1 MLLWFDTHKN
11 TTNIKGTMII
21 VCEAIAFQYSIAAQN
36 VNEATTTTTTT
47 AAAAA
52 AATATATTTKEIFF
66 RYQYIQSR

>member
-47 AAAAA
+47 TAA

>member
-47 AAAAA
+47 AAAA
-52 AATATATTTKEIFF
+52 TATATTTKEIFF

>member
-47 AAAAA
+47 TAAA

-66 RYQYIQSR
+66 CYQYIQSR

>member
-36 VNEATTTTTTT
+36 VNEATTTTTT
-47 AAAAA
+47 AA

-66 RYQYIQSR
+66 R

>member
-47 AAAAA
+47 AAAA
-52 AATATATTTKEIFF
+52 TATATTTKEIFF
-66 RYQYIQSR
+66 R

>member
-36 VNEATTTTTTT
+36 VNEATTTTT
-47 AAAAA
+47 AA

>member
-47 AAAAA
+47 AAAA
-52 AATATATTTKEIFF
+52 TATATTTKEIFF
-66 RYQYIQSR
+66 CYQYIQSR

>member
-47 AAAAA
+47 TTAA

-66 RYQYIQSR
+66 CYQYIQSR

>member
-21 VCEAIAFQYSIAAQN
+21 VCEAIAFQYSIAVQN

-47 AAAAA
+47 TAA

>member
-36 VNEATTTTTTT
+36 VNEATTTTTT
-47 AAAAA
+47 AA
-52 AATATATTTKEIFF
+52 AATATATATKEIFF

>member
-47 AAAAA
+47 TAA

-66 RYQYIQSR
+66 R

>member
-52 AATATATTTKEIFF
+52 TATATTTKEIFF
-66 RYQYIQSR
+66 CYQYIQSR

>member
-52 AATATATTTKEIFF
+52 ATATATTTKEIFF

>member
-47 AAAAA
+47 TTAAA

>member
-47 AAAAA
+47 TTTAA

-66 RYQYIQSR
+66 CYQYIQSR

>member
-1 MLLWFDTHKN
+1 
-11 TTNIKGTMII
+11 MII

-47 AAAAA
+47 TTAA

>member
-47 AAAAA
+47 TAA

-66 RYQYIQSR
+66 CYQYIQSR

>member
-36 VNEATTTTTTT
+36 VNEATTTTTT
-47 AAAAA
+47 AA

-66 RYQYIQSR
+66 CYQYIQSR

>member
-36 VNEATTTTTTT
+36 VNEATTTTTT
-47 AAAAA
+47 AA